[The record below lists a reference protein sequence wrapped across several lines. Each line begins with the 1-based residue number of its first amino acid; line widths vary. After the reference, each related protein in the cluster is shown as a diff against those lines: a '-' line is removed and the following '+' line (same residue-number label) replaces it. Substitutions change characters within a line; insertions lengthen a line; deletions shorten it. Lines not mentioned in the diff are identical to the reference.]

1 MDGQWM
7 MWTDGGDGH
16 AGVMEVK
23 LVEETVKIALA
34 GVDGLQSEYT
44 WKTNENTLKNTKRT
58 DYT

>member
-1 MDGQWM
+1 M

-23 LVEETVKIALA
+23 LAEETVRIALA

-44 WKTNENTLKNTKRT
+44 WKTNKNTFKNMKRT
-58 DYT
+58 NYM